1 MVLSNS
7 EKLIL
12 IMLSELHKKLEVK
25 GDINPDF
32 VQSAIYSGNLWGLEW
47 EYSGLFENRTETPA
61 VVREVCDF
69 LEMWGCLELSCSK
82 LSNTEE
88 AEIAKDAEPFGTD
101 VKFPGFDGNH
111 EGEHMS
117 VARFL
122 TENLGRF
129 SSFKDRAD
137 LNAHT
142 HTLDTHRRMYEVFEK
157 LRPSL
162 STGIMNT
169 AQITELLQAR
179 RHPSHRAAATGTC

>member
-1 MVLSNS
+1 MKLSNS
-7 EKLIL
+7 ERLIL
-12 IMLSELHKKLEVK
+12 VMLSDLYKKLGVK
-25 GDINPDF
+25 GEVDPDF
-32 VQSAIYSGNLWGLEW
+32 VQSAIFSGNLWGLEW
-47 EYSGLFENRTETPA
+47 EYSGLFDDGPETPA

-69 LEMWGCLELSCSK
+69 LDMWDCLELSWAK
-82 LSNTEE
+82 LSDTEKAEVAKNT
-88 AEIAKDAEPFGTD
+88 EPFGID

-111 EGEHMS
+111 EGEHMN

-122 TENLGRF
+122 TEKLGRF
-129 SSFKDRAD
+129 SSFKGRAD

-142 HTLDTHRRMYEVFEK
+142 HTLSTHRRMYEVFEK

-179 RHPSHRAAATGTC
+179 RHPSHRAAATDI